1 MDKKIVLVGDNKSF
15 MVHSIIKELSE
26 RGFEVIQTEASV
38 DALRKIEEKTT
49 IFLLYIDEIDDM
61 RDVLVYLNDKTVEG
75 EISLSVIGSKDDMD
89 TLEEIIPGRRYAASF
104 IRPINVKELATKMEQ
119 VLKDEDIRQQRK
131 RILVVDDDGTMLRTI
146 KSWLDDDY
154 HVFMVNS
161 GMAAITFL
169 ATNEVDLI
177 LMDYEMPVTTGPQV
191 LEMLRSEEKTAKIPV
206 IFLTNKRDKESV
218 MNVIDLKPEGYLLKT
233 RGKFA
238 LLNQLSEFF
247 EKEKAKDY

>member
-1 MDKKIVLVGDNKSF
+1 MDKRIVFVGDNKSF
-15 MVHSIIKELSE
+15 MVNSIVKELTE
-26 RGFEVIQTEASV
+26 RGFDVIQTDTTV
-38 DALRKIEEKTT
+38 DSIEKIEDRPPV
-49 IFLLYIDEIDDM
+49 FLLYIDDMDDM

-119 VLKDEDIRQQRK
+119 VLKDEDVRQQKK

-146 KSWLDDDY
+146 KSWLDEDY

-169 ATNEVDLI
+169 ATNQVDLI
-177 LMDYEMPVTTGPQV
+177 LWIMKCRLQLDHRY
-191 LEMLRSEEKTAKIPV
+191 LRCCVPRRRLPK
-206 IFLTNKRDKESV
+206 
-218 MNVIDLKPEGYLLKT
+218 Y
-233 RGKFA
+233 
-238 LLNQLSEFF
+238 Q
-247 EKEKAKDY
+247 